1 MEFKILPTG
10 DEVGLAHQG
19 LRSSVNRQIWAHHPL
34 GEEII
39 YQEVV
44 VVIQED
50 LEIINHPIIIV
61 QIDLM
66 HINQ

>member
-10 DEVGLAHQG
+10 DEVVLVHQG
-19 LRSSVNRQIWAHHPL
+19 LRSSVNRQIWVHRPL

-39 YQEVV
+39 YQELVV
-44 VVIQED
+44 AIPED

-61 QIDLM
+61 RIDLM